1 MKPSFSCIPY
11 PRPFFIM
18 QPLQISIQPVQYN
31 LIEYPEYV
39 HKTRYKNVSFF
50 FNVQQVHKTRYKLN
64 ISFFFNVKY
73 VHILTR
79 YKNMSFIFNVKQVHK
94 TRYKNMSFFF
104 NVKQVHKT
112 RYKNMSFFFNVQ
124 LFFLIIT
131 NILNLE
137 MYNVHFAQIITY
149 TLRGVIVVVI

>member
-11 PRPFFIM
+11 PHPFFIM

-79 YKNMSFIFNVKQVHK
+79 YKNMSF
-94 TRYKNMSFFF
+94 FF

-149 TLRGVIVVVI
+149 TQRGVIVVVI